1 MNLTKSLLLLSVL
14 VSLGAQAL
22 PTDRD
27 QPIHI
32 EADKATR
39 DQKQGITTYQ
49 GRVVMDQ
56 GSIHIEADQVII
68 YSQEKKVG
76 RILATGSPARF
87 QQQPAPDKQVI
98 KANGQR
104 LDYRVADD
112 KLTIEGDASVTQEGS
127 QISGDLINYNIHLAV
142 VEAGALTG
150 DQHQGRVKMVLQ
162 PQQVQPEPTAD
173 AGEQEEQQ

>member
-1 MNLTKSLLLLSVL
+1 MTPIKPALFLSAL
-14 VSLGAQAL
+14 VCLSAQAL

-32 EADKATR
+32 EADQAVR

-49 GRVVMDQ
+49 GKVVMDQ
-56 GSIHIEADQVII
+56 GSIHIEADKVVI
-68 YSQEKKVG
+68 YSQEKKVS
-76 RILATGSPARF
+76 RILATGAPARF
-87 QQQPAPDKQVI
+87 QQQPAPEKPVI

-112 KLTIEGDASVTQEGS
+112 KLSIEGDASVEQDGS
-127 QISGDLINYNIHLAV
+127 LISGDLINYNIHLAV

-150 DQHQGRVKMVLQ
+150 EQSQGRVKMVLQ
-162 PQQVQPEPTAD
+162 PQQTRTDSPAQPD
-173 AGEQEEQQ
+173 ARAEQQ